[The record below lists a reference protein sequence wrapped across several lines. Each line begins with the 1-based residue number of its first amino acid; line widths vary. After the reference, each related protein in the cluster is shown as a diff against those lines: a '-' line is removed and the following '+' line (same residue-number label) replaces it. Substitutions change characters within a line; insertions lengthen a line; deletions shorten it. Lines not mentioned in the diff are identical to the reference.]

1 MDNEYLKKM
10 DYAIKHNLPFYK
22 IDIKYPCVM
31 YDDFQ
36 DFENSKLITTKEFDF
51 IYDCSEIIKQEK
63 INYNFQM
70 EIDTNR
76 LL

>member
-1 MDNEYLKKM
+1 
-10 DYAIKHNLPFYK
+10 
-22 IDIKYPCVM
+22 M